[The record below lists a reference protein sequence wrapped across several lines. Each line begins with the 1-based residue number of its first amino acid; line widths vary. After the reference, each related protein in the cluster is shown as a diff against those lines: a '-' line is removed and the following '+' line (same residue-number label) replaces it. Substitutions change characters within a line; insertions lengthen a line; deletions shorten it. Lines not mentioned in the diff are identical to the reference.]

1 MEVQIRQPSIL
12 RLRGLN
18 ITDYIS
24 GVDEIF
30 DKKIMENVE
39 SEKFSDEIIDG
50 IPRTFTDLTSWP
62 LKTNI
67 LCWQCGFEFDKRPKF
82 IPTSIR
88 ETGGHIEIGVHGN
101 MCSFGC
107 VELWIEIHYRGDK
120 LWRLQNNLRLLYF
133 IFMGKQTHRIFPS
146 PNKTELKIYGGNK
159 SQSDFIKEIN
169 YLDDQVDDII
179 LPESERINIV
189 PEQDRIP
196 QILSTLK
203 IDTKIHKKK
212 VEDNSIWQICIPSI
226 LEAAAVSSDAAVAAA
241 GDAAAAVVSSDAA
254 VVSSDAAAAA
264 AAAGDAAA
272 AAAAAGA
279 LNMFLSSLFNS
290 NIS

>member
-1 MEVQIRQPSIL
+1 
-12 RLRGLN
+12 
-18 ITDYIS
+18 
-24 GVDEIF
+24 
-30 DKKIMENVE
+30 
-39 SEKFSDEIIDG
+39 
-50 IPRTFTDLTSWP
+50 
-62 LKTNI
+62 
-67 LCWQCGFEFDKRPKF
+67 
-82 IPTSIR
+82 
-88 ETGGHIEIGVHGN
+88 
-101 MCSFGC
+101 
-107 VELWIEIHYRGDK
+107 
-120 LWRLQNNLRLLYF
+120 
-133 IFMGKQTHRIFPS
+133 MGKQTHRIFPS

-226 LEAAAVSSDAAVAAA
+226 LEAAAAASSDAAAVSSDAAVA
-241 GDAAAAVVSSDAA
+241 
-254 VVSSDAAAAA
+254 VSSDAAAAA
-264 AAAGDAAA
+264 DD